1 MRRESREGRPQQDG
15 LISRDPPDELVF
27 TPVSICIFDGNLGFP
42 YTTEAMQ
49 RVWDDRRHLGGDPSM
64 QALEEIFTTGEV
76 PISLRYLSPDLR
88 SVLRRP
94 YDVSSQIRHV
104 SHLRQGPQM

>member
-1 MRRESREGRPQQDG
+1 
-15 LISRDPPDELVF
+15 
-27 TPVSICIFDGNLGFP
+27 
-42 YTTEAMQ
+42 
-49 RVWDDRRHLGGDPSM
+49 
-64 QALEEIFTTGEV
+64 
-76 PISLRYLSPDLR
+76 LRYLSPDLR